1 MLSSMGAS
9 YGRIQG
15 DIAQEKRE
23 RVLKQMADGKLDV
36 LLISTRAGGLG
47 LNIQQANRVIIFDF
61 AFNPTWEE
69 QAIGRA
75 YRLGQTKP
83 VFVYRFVAGGTF
95 EFSLYD
101 KQLFKTGLA
110 SRVVDKKNPQRN
122 ANKKPAEW
130 MKPPF
135 DVVRQDISIEAGK
148 DEHVMDK
155 IITSQLEGQFIR
167 SIKTMETLM
176 GESKDEALTA
186 EEMQEVEVEVLRAKT
201 AKTRKPAGDLVPPA
215 SPGLGTQPV
224 APGLGF
230 TLPPPTMPRQDL
242 AEAQRQFKAQLAA
255 AAAEKRRATQTPVEP
270 TDLTGSPLT
279 PSRIRSKY

>member
-1 MLSSMGAS
+1 MRLSIEAGDKVLIFSQSIPSLNFLDHMLSSMGAR

-15 DIAQEKRE
+15 DIAQDKRE
-23 RVLKQMADGKLDV
+23 KVLKSMADGKLDV

-95 EFSLYD
+95 EFALYD
-101 KQLFKTGLA
+101 KQLFKTGLS
-110 SRVVDKKNPQRN
+110 SRVVDKKNPMRN
-122 ANKKPAEW
+122 ANKKPGDWLKA
-130 MKPPF
+130 PF
-135 DVVRQDISIEAGK
+135 DVLQQDISAEAGK

-155 IITSQLEGQFIR
+155 IIANQHVDQDEFIR

-176 GESKDEALTA
+176 GESKDEELTA
-186 EEMQEVEVEVLRAKT
+186 EERAEVENDVMK
-201 AKTRKPAGDLVPPA
+201 AKTRKLAGGPESRSTLAPAMPQTDIVTGPQGQTNAHMSSSPA
-215 SPGLGTQPV
+215 ASGRV
-224 APGLGF
+224 F
-230 TLPPPTMPRQDL
+230 TR
-242 AEAQRQFKAQLAA
+242 
-255 AAAEKRRATQTPVEP
+255 
-270 TDLTGSPLT
+270 
-279 PSRIRSKY
+279 Y